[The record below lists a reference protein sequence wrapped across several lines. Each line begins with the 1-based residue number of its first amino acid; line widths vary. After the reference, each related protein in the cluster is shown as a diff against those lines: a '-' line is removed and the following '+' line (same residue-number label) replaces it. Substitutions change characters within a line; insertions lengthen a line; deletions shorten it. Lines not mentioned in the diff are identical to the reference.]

1 MIFSGSLHLFSDFL
15 STRPS
20 VFLSAELNIISAHPH
35 LTVFW
40 GGRVSWSV
48 LNFSVERELLNR
60 KRRRDGVDSR
70 MKCLCS
76 WQTVKISSPIPVY
89 YSFHTSF
96 FCPMSV
102 LSAVTCFLYRL
113 GANGGSAAPKQY

>member
-40 GGRVSWSV
+40 TSQLAHVKLFGGTGI
-48 LNFSVERELLNR
+48 
-60 KRRRDGVDSR
+60 D
-70 MKCLCS
+70 C
-76 WQTVKISSPIPVY
+76 
-89 YSFHTSF
+89 
-96 FCPMSV
+96 
-102 LSAVTCFLYRL
+102 
-113 GANGGSAAPKQY
+113 